1 MKKIT
6 VAIVIISLFCVLSD
20 ARTPQK
26 GDYVRI
32 HQHWDNDSIEVYEGN
47 ITDLCDGMICLD
59 CTDIFTIEK
68 HRSIYP
74 DYGYPLEI
82 CIGSDSILSLSWGPF

>member
-1 MKKIT
+1 MKKII
-6 VAIVIISLFCVLSD
+6 VAIVLISLFCALSD
-20 ARTPQK
+20 ARAPQK

-59 CTDIFTIEK
+59 CIDEFTITEEGYI
-68 HRSIYP
+68 HP
-74 DYGYPLEI
+74 NYGYPLEI
-82 CIGSDSILSLSWGPF
+82 CIGPDNILSLSWGPF